1 MVLGWEQEIF
11 SQSRAY
17 FRVNRLVMNEKM
29 SPNQA
34 SACDTPLN
42 RVVRRQCVMVK
53 GPGTTDCSG
62 RRMKNEMDELLCVFD
77 STIRR
82 MILDGKWPVK
92 MKLDMKM
99 MASKLW
105 RVPIY

>member
-1 MVLGWEQEIF
+1 
-11 SQSRAY
+11 
-17 FRVNRLVMNEKM
+17 
-29 SPNQA
+29 
-34 SACDTPLN
+34 
-42 RVVRRQCVMVK
+42 
-53 GPGTTDCSG
+53 
-62 RRMKNEMDELLCVFD
+62 MKNEMDELLCVFD